1 MNDSRHHNSSFWP
14 TLLIGVG
21 LIWLLVNLGI
31 IAPANLNSIWQFWP
45 LLLVWLGLDIIFRHQ
60 QAWIGDLIGILAV
73 GGLVAYLVLQP
84 STGIVQTTAQIQQEN
99 FSSPISDTASVTY
112 NFETASEPVNIYALA
127 SNSDKLIDANLVH
140 QGNIDFSVTG
150 NQNKLVVLSE
160 QTDPSSWFNWNLNN
174 PQSKWDIGIAGSV
187 DSDIT
192 IDGGSGTINADFTGI
207 KLQRLS
213 LDLGSGAST
222 FTLPQMEENIS
233 ADLNSGSGSVN
244 LTLPVMTNLLLRV
257 ESGSGA
263 LNINVPEDAALQVV
277 VMDSGSGS
285 LNLPANL
292 ARISGSDE
300 TGTWQTDNFEK
311 ADYRITIKIMDQGS
325 GSISVN

>member
-1 MNDSRHHNSSFWP
+1 MNSRHHHSLFWP

-21 LIWLLVNLGI
+21 LIWLLVNLGV
-31 IAPANLNSIWQFWP
+31 IAPASLNSIWQFWP

-60 QAWIGDLIGILAV
+60 RAWIGDLIGILAV

-84 STGIVQTTAQIQQEN
+84 STGVVQTTAQTRLEN
-99 FSSPISDTASVTY
+99 FSSPLSDTASVTY

-140 QGNIDFSVTG
+140 QGDIDFSVTG

-160 QTDPSSWFNWNLNN
+160 RTYPSSWFNWSLNS
-174 PQSKWDIGIAGSV
+174 PQSKWDIGLAGSV

-192 IDGGSGTINADFTGI
+192 IDGGSGTINADFTGV
-207 KLQRLS
+207 KVQRLS
-213 LDLGSGAST
+213 LDLGSGASS
-222 FTLPQMEENIS
+222 FTLPQTEENLS

-244 LTLPVMTNLLLRV
+244 LTLPVMTNITLRI

-263 LNINVPEDAALQVV
+263 LNINVPESAALQVV
-277 VMDSGSGS
+277 VLDSGSGS
-285 LNLPANL
+285 LNLPSNL
-292 ARISGSDE
+292 TRISGNDE
-300 TGTWQTDNFEK
+300 TGTWQTADFAN
-311 ADYRITIKIMDQGS
+311 ADYQITIKVMDQGS
-325 GSISVN
+325 GSISIN